1 VVAMIDALIADLD
14 KEMIEAK
21 IDEKNGQENYETMMS
36 DSAAKRKEDSKAL
49 STKMEAK
56 ADAEKTL
63 SEQSEVKKDSN
74 KELWS
79 TLEHIIHGT
88 MSVTGY

>member
-1 VVAMIDALIADLD
+1 VVAIIDALIADLD

-21 IDEKNGQENYETMMS
+21 IDEKNGREKYETMMS

-74 KELWS
+74 KELWA
-79 TLEHIIHGT
+79 TLEYIIHYT
-88 MSVTGY
+88 MSATGY